1 MHVREDRWTHPVG
14 ERFDVVASKAS
25 SAFLRIEMLR
35 GKAQP
40 DRLNDTPVRL
50 PQLRERHSSARLL
63 MRGVLHCLRVPRPG
77 GLGIPLDLQ
86 VLTQLLAADRSS
98 FEEQQVRLLENQG
111 V

>member
-50 PQLRERHSSARLL
+50 PQLREGDPSARLL
-63 MRGVLHCLRVPRPG
+63 MRGVLGCLRVHPLG

-86 VLTQLLAADRSS
+86 VSRNSLLPTARPSKSS
-98 FEEQQVRLLENQG
+98 
-111 V
+111 